1 MKRNLNEQIN
11 NDLTEL
17 CVTIGDRHPGSEKN
31 RRASSYVSKRLA
43 SAGFSVSEP
52 ELECIDWEC
61 GDIIFKI
68 GEESIQGFIGPYS
81 RSCEIKSH
89 FKAVASIDD
98 LAEGDFSDKI
108 LVLYGEICKEQLAAK
123 GFTFYNPDHHKK
135 MVALLEQKNPLAVI
149 AITGRNPA
157 TTGAMSP
164 FPLIEDGDFDIP
176 SAYISEEEGQKILD
190 QPEKEIYL
198 FMESIR
204 IPSKACNVIGI
215 KKGQTLER
223 IVFCAH
229 IDSKKGTPGAL
240 DNGGGVCLLLAL
252 ADLLKEY
259 NSKYTIELLTINGE
273 DYYAYPGGMKY
284 LEDNQGLMDQ
294 IILAV
299 NADGAGSKGSR
310 TTYCF
315 FNSSE
320 TISLAVKHVF
330 KDSKNFAETEPW
342 YQSDHAIFAL
352 NGIPAIALT
361 TEDFSEIWATI
372 AHTSMDTIDK
382 VDIDILAV
390 VACALRE
397 LIDEL
402 NHNKLT

>member
-1 MKRNLNEQIN
+1 
-11 NDLTEL
+11 
-17 CVTIGDRHPGSEKN
+17 
-31 RRASSYVSKRLA
+31 
-43 SAGFSVSEP
+43 
-52 ELECIDWEC
+52 
-61 GDIIFKI
+61 
-68 GEESIQGFIGPYS
+68 
-81 RSCEIKSH
+81 
-89 FKAVASIDD
+89 
-98 LAEGDFSDKI
+98 
-108 LVLYGEICKEQLAAK
+108 
-123 GFTFYNPDHHKK
+123 
-135 MVALLEQKNPLAVI
+135 
-149 AITGRNPA
+149 
-157 TTGAMSP
+157 
-164 FPLIEDGDFDIP
+164 
-176 SAYISEEEGQKILD
+176 
-190 QPEKEIYL
+190 
-198 FMESIR
+198 
-204 IPSKACNVIGI
+204 
-215 KKGQTLER
+215 
-223 IVFCAH
+223 
-229 IDSKKGTPGAL
+229 
-240 DNGGGVCLLLAL
+240 
-252 ADLLKEY
+252 
-259 NSKYTIELLTINGE
+259 
-273 DYYAYPGGMKY
+273 GMKY
-284 LEDNQGLMDQ
+284 LEDNPGLMDQ

-299 NADGAGSKGSR
+299 NDDGAGSKGSR